1 MCDEGGCPSEAG
13 SCSVGDQGPDA
24 MLDILEEFQRLYRE
38 RMARLDSDPTSPTYG
53 KDRMELLE
61 DWIDDLNQQNRT
73 LVQTVK
79 ELETEAS
86 QRCQMLESRLVS
98 TTSSTKQYMLQLHQL
113 QRQVQQLVSGRAQA
127 QDRAAELTAQLDEQ
141 LAENQQLQR
150 RLELGSDD
158 HRPDPTSHRWQH
170 WGPNDV
176 ITSPSSDQANRA
188 EVSGH
193 LERLKA
199 DLEQALHDKDDLQEV
214 LDIRKCEL
222 EESQAE
228 VARLRSEVGRLRATL
243 GVHPPAAGR
252 HQQEAPAEVHRLRKH
267 CRDLVDQRNEALAE
281 LARVKVTLMEAME
294 NQVTE
299 AKEVT
304 AERAEGER
312 LSSTPAA
319 VVEVP
324 PSPPPPTV
332 NRQPIN
338 SAASRRLQ
346 DQLEERDQ
354 LISDLQAHLASARN
368 EVALKDETLARLEGK
383 LETTRQELSATG
395 ERLAGAE
402 GERAALTQQNQILA
416 NQVRELQL
424 RAEEASAVSRRL
436 ESEADQQM
444 AQITDLQERLLAS
457 ETSGKQLTAS
467 CVEKDVQIGQQWTT
481 ISSLREA
488 LLESKQQLEQ
498 LQPAAGSSF
507 FGGLLGSASPPGR
520 DARRQPLTSHN
531 QPQQQTVSRQSPS
544 KPWQRNAESRRLTEL
559 GSQID
564 RLIMEKQHQHSMI
577 RDLRSDL
584 AASGGGDGS
593 GATQRSSTEQRG
605 NTAPFTS
612 DPPEQ
617 RDRHS
622 PQTEQPAAD
631 PSGRLQAQ
639 LAETRAQLAETLAGQ
654 EHVHAQADLIVEL
667 VSGWVTEWRAENGRL
682 TRRVDQQADTIAA
695 LQTENRHLSDQLSAL
710 LGRASGSLPVTAAE
724 LYPLAFDDRRP
735 HPTTLPGGCGGHRCR
750 EHRGGPQSFTRDFEG
765 VQFFTRS
772 NEGPPSFL
780 RSQNQGPPS
789 FRDHEG
795 PQSFNRDHNE
805 VQPPTNKQMEGTS
818 YARCMMPQPETRADL
833 SRRLCAD
840 AGCQAPRADQVPTRD
855 GAGADHRRTGGL
867 IGEDDRHGPGVWR
880 AET

>member
-1 MCDEGGCPSEAG
+1 M
-13 SCSVGDQGPDA
+13 
-24 MLDILEEFQRLYRE
+24 
-38 RMARLDSDPTSPTYG
+38 
-53 KDRMELLE
+53 
-61 DWIDDLNQQNRT
+61 
-73 LVQTVK
+73 
-79 ELETEAS
+79 
-86 QRCQMLESRLVS
+86 
-98 TTSSTKQYMLQLHQL
+98 
-113 QRQVQQLVSGRAQA
+113 
-127 QDRAAELTAQLDEQ
+127 
-141 LAENQQLQR
+141 
-150 RLELGSDD
+150 
-158 HRPDPTSHRWQH
+158 
-170 WGPNDV
+170 
-176 ITSPSSDQANRA
+176 
-188 EVSGH
+188 
-193 LERLKA
+193 
-199 DLEQALHDKDDLQEV
+199 
-214 LDIRKCEL
+214 IRIK
-222 EESQAE
+222 
-228 VARLRSEVGRLRATL
+228 
-243 GVHPPAAGR
+243 
-252 HQQEAPAEVHRLRKH
+252 QEAPAEVHRLRKH

-304 AERAEGER
+304 AERADGER

-332 NRQPIN
+332 ARQPIN

-457 ETSGKQLTAS
+457 ETSGKQLTTS

-507 FGGLLGSASPPGR
+507 FGGLLGSA
-520 DARRQPLTSHN
+520 
-531 QPQQQTVSRQSPS
+531 
-544 KPWQRNAESRRLTEL
+544 
-559 GSQID
+559 
-564 RLIMEKQHQHSMI
+564 
-577 RDLRSDL
+577 
-584 AASGGGDGS
+584 
-593 GATQRSSTEQRG
+593 
-605 NTAPFTS
+605 
-612 DPPEQ
+612 
-617 RDRHS
+617 
-622 PQTEQPAAD
+622 
-631 PSGRLQAQ
+631 AQ

-695 LQTENRHLSDQLSAL
+695 LQAENRHLSEQLSAL
-710 LGRASGSLPVTAAE
+710 LGRSSGSLPVTAAE
-724 LYPLAFDDRRP
+724 LYPLALDDRRP
-735 HPTTLPGGCGGHRCR
+735 HPATLPGAGCGSHRCC
-750 EHRGGPQSFTRDFEG
+750 EHRGGPQSFTRDYEG
-765 VQFFTRS
+765 VQFFSR
-772 NEGPPSFL
+772 NPDEGPPSFI
-780 RSQNQGPPS
+780 RSQNEDPQS
-789 FRDHEG
+789 LRDHEG

-818 YARCMMPQPETRADL
+818 YARCMMPQPESRAEL

-867 IGEDDRHGPGVWR
+867 MGEDDRHGPGVWR